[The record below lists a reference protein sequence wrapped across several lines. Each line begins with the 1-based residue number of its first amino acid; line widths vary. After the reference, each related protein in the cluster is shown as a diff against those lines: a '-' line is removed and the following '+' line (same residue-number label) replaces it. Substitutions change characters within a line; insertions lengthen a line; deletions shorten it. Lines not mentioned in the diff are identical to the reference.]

1 MKILKSNPK
10 NENKNKIIKVLI
22 IFSIVI
28 LILLISLYIAN
39 ESVRAF
45 LDRYILRKEV
55 VQDKT
60 TSIELK
66 TEDNESVYAYD
77 KYITVL
83 SKNKL
88 FCYTGLGNIGAEL
101 EVTINKPIYS
111 ADNRFLCIAEDKGR
125 KIYLISGNNILWQ
138 NDLEAEITKISV
150 NKNGYVSVILS
161 GTSYKSIIITFSPEG
176 KELFK
181 TYLSSTVAIATDISN
196 DNKYLAIAEV
206 NTSGTIIQ
214 SSIKIIS
221 IEKASSDP
229 SNSVINTYNA
239 ENNKLLINI
248 KYQEKGKLVCLY
260 DDSIYVIEKEQESK
274 LLDINEKST
283 HYDINL
289 KNNIVQVVEKNASLF
304 NVDIEVLIMNIY
316 NKTENIYKLSNSI
329 KSMFAYEDTIAINIG
344 SEVHFINTNGW
355 LLKKYVSSQEVSN
368 IVLGDSIGGIIYK
381 DKIEIL
387 EL

>member
-1 MKILKSNPK
+1 MKILKFKPK

-111 ADNRFLCIAEDKGR
+111 ADNRFLCIAEEKGR

-161 GTSYKSIIITFSPEG
+161 GTSYKSIIITYSPEG

>member
-1 MKILKSNPK
+1 MKILKFNPK

-368 IVLGDSIGGIIYK
+368 IVLGESIGGIIYK

>member
-1 MKILKSNPK
+1 MKILKFKPK

-111 ADNRFLCIAEDKGR
+111 ADNRFLCIAEEKGR

-161 GTSYKSIIITFSPEG
+161 GTSYKSIIITYSPEG

-181 TYLSSTVAIATDISN
+181 TYLSSTIAIATDISN